1 MFKLL
6 VAFVQ
11 TNKLG
16 CKDVTCLTVSTG
28 TQGVLRPA
36 EDQLLN
42 DASAERHMTLL
53 SVKTKLTFFFFV
65 QIVFWLNQS
74 FKICVFQFSYK
85 QGRQTDIS
93 FLRLSLAKCNLVL
106 MLAGQHA
113 NINSDNIRIQPESWM
128 VLKMCKHLFGWTFV
142 PADRQLLLVS
152 SHKFFSHSQ
161 LTHYFL

>member
-1 MFKLL
+1 MSLKCLELYKKSKQIKIRQVFGAGAGKCDQMFKLL

-65 QIVFWLNQS
+65 QIVF
-74 FKICVFQFSYK
+74 
-85 QGRQTDIS
+85 
-93 FLRLSLAKCNLVL
+93 
-106 MLAGQHA
+106 
-113 NINSDNIRIQPESWM
+113 
-128 VLKMCKHLFGWTFV
+128 
-142 PADRQLLLVS
+142 
-152 SHKFFSHSQ
+152 
-161 LTHYFL
+161 